1 MLNRYFPGRLTKL
14 SVFPVPPLGAA
25 LWRSIRPLLDG
36 STAAKAPSFARPRFA
51 PRQLPRS
58 CAVNVAMLT
67 RIWRRVQVELFPGS
81 DRAGSAIPVEVL
93 DLVSEEALARGV
105 PKAASARA

>member
-1 MLNRYFPGRLTKL
+1 
-14 SVFPVPPLGAA
+14 
-25 LWRSIRPLLDG
+25 
-36 STAAKAPSFARPRFA
+36 
-51 PRQLPRS
+51 
-58 CAVNVAMLT
+58 MLT